1 MSYAILAEKLSLAQQ
16 ERLRAGADRMARIR
30 LARKLAVPEGKAL
43 DLINP
48 AIICRDA
55 DYVTDFVPVAT
66 QAGLAGWLSMPL
78 AAIAGMYSVFA
89 NNVPAALTPTVL
101 NNQAVIFYGVDVLLA
116 DAAGETVTYIQFGIG
131 QANNRRAQFDLEG
144 LYGGQNASCYFSQPV
159 YYDPQEIMNVQIR
172 ARIATAAGA
181 RVRLAAF
188 IAEPTQQSVI

>member
-1 MSYAILAEKLSLAQQ
+1 MSYIILAEKLSLAQQ
-16 ERLRAGADRMARIR
+16 ERLRAGADRKARIR
-30 LARKLAVPEGKAL
+30 LARKLAIPEAAAL
-43 DLINP
+43 DLVNP

-78 AAIAGMYSVFA
+78 AAVAGMYAIFA

-101 NNQAVIFYGVDVLLA
+101 NNQAVIFYGVDILLA
-116 DAAGETVTYIQFGIG
+116 DAAAENVTFLQFGVG

-144 LYGGQNASCYFSQPV
+144 LYGGLTPSGYFSQPV

-172 ARIATAAGA
+172 ARLASGVGA
-181 RVRLAAF
+181 RVRLATF
-188 IAEPTQQSVI
+188 VAEPVQQTVI